1 MNELFRFVWIL
12 ERKSSIQT
20 VLFKLIEICTNHNT
34 YKETKF
40 FISVIILKINY
51 LIHFFLSQLCFVC
64 MFSLL
69 VERQCFLMSRY
80 LPPVQVGCTEI
91 YIRLI
96 RQSNLVLQATWKVIV
111 AIFFIRFFFLFF
123 LVWILNYFISCVV
136 LIYFAITYTFV
147 LAGSKK
153 KKWKNCYSYIV
164 CGIFGF
170 NLYTKQQLVKTDF
183 ANK

>member
-12 ERKSSIQT
+12 ERKSSIPT

-111 AIFFIRFFFLFF
+111 AIFFIRFFFYFFSLNLKLFHF
-123 LVWILNYFISCVV
+123 LCCFDLFRDH
-136 LIYFAITYTFV
+136 IYICFSRI
-147 LAGSKK
+147 KK
-153 KKWKNCYSYIV
+153 KKKNGKIV
-164 CGIFGF
+164 TAMLFVV
-170 NLYTKQQLVKTDF
+170 YLVLICTL
-183 ANK
+183 NNS

>member
-12 ERKSSIQT
+12 ERKSSIPT

-69 VERQCFLMSRY
+69 VERQCFLTSRY

-111 AIFFIRFFFLFF
+111 AIFFIRFFFIF

-153 KKWKNCYSYIV
+153 KKKNGKIV
-164 CGIFGF
+164 TAILFVV
-170 NLYTKQQLVKTDF
+170 YLVLICTL
-183 ANK
+183 NNS